1 MFDIDTGSS
10 GSGSSGPWINWHSK
24 ESNDG
29 AIPGRSFRLRDTE
42 GRKVFK
48 GFESGVIFD
57 IDNMKLGWNHSTGA
71 PGAAP
76 EWQWNPTLSQFAP
89 QPSPEWKRGFS
100 IPIATQRGNTA
111 VWEQAAAGAFIGF
124 ENLVPQLRN
133 REGSKLPMV
142 KVDGYETIQ
151 GKRGSFNVPKLVV
164 SGWVDRPD
172 ALKTSIATEP
182 VAAAPAQEA
191 PVQQAQSFADDEF

>member
-10 GSGSSGPWINWHSK
+10 GSGSTGPWINWHSK

-29 AIPGRSFRLRDTE
+29 AIPGRSFSLRDQD

-48 GFESGVIFD
+48 GFDSGVIFD
-57 IDNMKLGWNHSTGA
+57 IDNMKLGWSHSTGA

-100 IPIATQRGNTA
+100 IPIATQKGNTA
-111 VWEQAAAGAFIGF
+111 VWEQAAAGAYIGF

-142 KVDGYETIQ
+142 KVDGFETIQ
-151 GKRGSFNVPKLVV
+151 GKRGSFNLPKLVV
-164 SGWVDRPD
+164 SGWVDRPE
-172 ALKTSIATEP
+172 ALQATIATEP
-182 VAAAPAQEA
+182 AAAAPAPEA
-191 PVQQAQSFADDEF
+191 PAAQTDDDEF

>member
-29 AIPGRSFRLRDTE
+29 AIPGRSFSLRDQD

-48 GFESGVIFD
+48 GFDSGVIFD

-71 PGAAP
+71 AGAAP
-76 EWQWNPTLSQFAP
+76 EWQWNPSLSQFAP
-89 QPSPEWKRGFS
+89 QPGAEWKRGFS

-111 VWEQAAAGAFIGF
+111 VWEQAAAGAYQGF
-124 ENLVPQLRN
+124 ENLVPALRN
-133 REGSKLPMV
+133 REGTKLPMV
-142 KVDGYETIQ
+142 KIDGYETIQ
-151 GKRGSFNVPKLVV
+151 GKRGSFNVPRLVV
-164 SGWVDRPD
+164 AEWVERPE
-172 ALKTSIATEP
+172 AFKTEIATQP
-182 VAAAPAQEA
+182 AAPEAPAQKAEPA
-191 PVQQAQSFADDEF
+191 EDDEF